1 MSEEI
6 IICQN
11 CGENLDTNIFE
22 CKECSNQ
29 ICDFSNHYGMII

>member
-29 ICDFSNHYGMII
+29 ICDTCANIL